1 MKIRFGVSALFP
13 TVFILAGWFFFSGA
27 VVFGGLVV
35 PRQKQQ
41 MPDAPL
47 TAQWPEAVENK
58 SSETAAPAV
67 LPQTIGTSFLAF
79 QFPTESNFVP
89 PDPAGDV
96 GPSQIL
102 VAGNGRIKL
111 FDKTG
116 VLGGVN
122 TTLDNFFAS
131 VGGVTH
137 GTSYPRVR
145 YDRLSGRWF
154 VACISVRT
162 ESNHIFIAV
171 SSGPTITDVSSFTFF
186 GFPFDSVG
194 TVPNSD
200 IGGFA
205 DYLTLGVDKSALYLG
220 ANIFDLVP
228 STALLGASAFVVNKD
243 SLLAGN
249 LKAFA
254 FRGIGATS
262 CPGSGL
268 WSPQGAN
275 NDDPNATE
283 GYFIGVDFC
292 DFSEL
297 VLRRVSNPGGTPT
310 ISGNITLSVP
320 TTIFPISQVQPG
332 GGPLLDALDDRLF
345 AASIHTNKITGTRTL
360 WTAHNIEVN
369 TSGVG
374 AAGGGRNGSRWYEI
388 GNLTGAPSLVQAG
401 TLFDAA
407 VSTPFGYWIPSV
419 AMSGQG
425 HMALGCSRASTDA
438 VNGYASI
445 AAAGRLRTDASG
457 TTQAPTL
464 AQGSSTVYNTF
475 VSGTERWGDYSQTV
489 VDPNDDQTMWT
500 FQEYCNNTNT
510 WGVRVIQHI
519 APLPATPVSAAPP
532 SISAGQASVDVTI
545 TGTSASGS
553 EFFDPGADVG
563 GPGFANRIAAS
574 VTGGVTVN
582 SVTFNSP
589 TSVTLNLSTVGAT
602 AGAKD
607 VTITNPDGQSRTGN
621 GILTVSGC
629 AAAKGDMNGS
639 GDLTPTDVVLMLLC
653 VFSASGACDL
663 CYTDVNCSGDLS
675 PTDVVIELLMVFS
688 GASPPC

>member
-1 MKIRFGVSALFP
+1 MFP
-13 TVFILAGWFFFSGA
+13 AVCILAGWFFFSGA

-47 TAQWPEAVENK
+47 TAQWPEEVRK
-58 SSETAAPAV
+58 SSEASAPAV

-111 FDKTG
+111 FDRAG
-116 VLGGVN
+116 VLGGIN

-131 VGGVTH
+131 VGGITN
-137 GTSYPRVR
+137 GTAYPHIR

-154 VACISVRT
+154 VICISVT
-162 ESNHIFIAV
+162 NLPNNILVAV
-171 SSGPTITDVSSFTFF
+171 SSGSTITGTGSFTFF
-186 GFPFDSVG
+186 AINNTTPD
-194 TVPNSD
+194 D
-200 IGGFA
+200 FA
-205 DYLTLGVDKSALYLG
+205 DYPTLGVDRNALYIG
-220 ANIFDLVP
+220 ASLFDG
-228 STALLGASAFVVNKD
+228 STFAFINSAGFVVKKADLLGGILTVTAF
-243 SLLAGN
+243 
-249 LKAFA
+249 
-254 FRGIGATS
+254 
-262 CPGSGL
+262 PGLVDMGGSVGPYA
-268 WSPQGAN
+268 PQGVQ

-283 GYFIGVDFC
+283 GYFIGVDFFA
-292 DFSEL
+292 FSKL

-310 ISGNITLSVP
+310 ISGNIALLVP

-388 GNLTGAPSLVQAG
+388 GNLAGAPSLVQAG

-457 TTQAPTL
+457 TTQASTL
-464 AQGSSTVYNTF
+464 AQGSSTVYNTPL
-475 VSGTERWGDYSQTV
+475 SGTERWGDYSQTV

-510 WGVRVIQHI
+510 WGVRVIQLI
-519 APLPATPVSAAPP
+519 APPPATPASAAPP
-532 SISAGQASVDVTI
+532 SVSAGQASVDVTI

-574 VTGGVTVN
+574 VTGGVVVN
-582 SVTFNSP
+582 SVTFNST

-621 GILTVSGC
+621 GILTVGAC
-629 AAAKGDMNGS
+629 AATKGDMNAS

-653 VFSASGACDL
+653 VFSATGACDL
-663 CYTDVNCSGDLS
+663 CYTDVNCSGDLT

-688 GASPPC
+688 GGSPGC